1 VLRGTATKNVLRDVE
16 RTDKERAWRANWLS
30 GHVVFLEGAVFCADY
45 LRAGHLLI
53 ARITHADQASTNHMS
68 RETPGIQEG
77 AAGPDF

>member
-53 ARITHADQASTNHMS
+53 A
-68 RETPGIQEG
+68 
-77 AAGPDF
+77 